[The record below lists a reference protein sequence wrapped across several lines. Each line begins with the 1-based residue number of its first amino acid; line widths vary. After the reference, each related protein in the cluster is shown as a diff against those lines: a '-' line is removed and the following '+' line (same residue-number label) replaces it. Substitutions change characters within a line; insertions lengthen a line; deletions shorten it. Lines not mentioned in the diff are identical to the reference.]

1 MAAVQ
6 STMLPLGTTAPDFT
20 LPDTVSGKPINLTTY
35 RAGKPILVMFICNHC
50 PFVVHLRAALAKFG
64 AEAQKRGVQV
74 LAISSNDPENYPD
87 DAPAKMTA
95 EALSAGY
102 SFPYLFDTTQSV
114 ARSFQAAC
122 TPDFFLFDAPGK
134 LYYRGQF
141 DSSRPRNG
149 EPVTGAD
156 LRAAIDALLAAKP
169 APAQQLPSIGC
180 NIKWKP
186 GNEPDYS

>member
-1 MAAVQ
+1 MAAVH
-6 STMLPLGTTAPDFT
+6 STMLPLGTIAPDFT
-20 LPDTVSGKPINLTTY
+20 LPDTVSGKSINLTTY
-35 RAGKPILVMFICNHC
+35 RAAKPVLVMFICNHC
-50 PFVVHLRAALAKFG
+50 PFVLHLRAALAKFC

-87 DAPAKMTA
+87 DAPAKMTI
-95 EALSAGY
+95 EARSAGY
-102 SFPYLFDTTQSV
+102 TFPYLFDATQSV

-122 TPDFFLFDAPGK
+122 TPDFFLFDAHGK

-149 EPVTGAD
+149 EPVTGND

-169 APAQQLPSIGC
+169 APAQQFPSIGC

-186 GNEPDYS
+186 GNEPDYF